1 MISQKIK
8 KMSLGLG
15 LMASLSACGA
25 YDVAELKERDIDAST
40 FGGAIAEEYRK
51 FVAFEADQMMDWPDA
66 NYFAAKALRVL
77 E

>member
-25 YDVAELKERDIDAST
+25 YDVAELKERDIDPST
-40 FGGAIAEEYRK
+40 FGGAVAEEYRK
-51 FVAFEADQMMDWPDA
+51 FDQYSP
-66 NYFAAKALRVL
+66 
-77 E
+77 